1 MLSDT
6 DRASTIRESQRDRP
20 PTASQETERSVQMLS
35 RVTEIKRI
43 VMVRINPGDDILL
56 GLRQAVKEHGIKN
69 AVVLTGFGSVRHSH
83 FHVVMSNE
91 LPPAESYP
99 KSVQPLDIVTIGG
112 MIIDSRVYAHID
124 FSDERNGFGGHLE
137 EGCLALTFT
146 VVALGDLGEVKL
158 SNWDTFKQEAELR

>member
-1 MLSDT
+1 
-6 DRASTIRESQRDRP
+6 
-20 PTASQETERSVQMLS
+20 MLS
-35 RVTEIKRI
+35 RVTNITRI

-56 GLRQAVKEHGIKN
+56 GLREAVKQHAIRN
-69 AVVLTGFGSVRHSH
+69 AVILTGFGSVRHSH

-99 KSVQPLDIVTIGG
+99 KSIQPLDIVAIGG
-112 MIIDSRVYAHID
+112 MIIDGRVHAHID

-146 VVALGDLGEVKL
+146 VVALADLGEVTL
-158 SNWDTFKQEAELR
+158 SSWDTFKNESELR